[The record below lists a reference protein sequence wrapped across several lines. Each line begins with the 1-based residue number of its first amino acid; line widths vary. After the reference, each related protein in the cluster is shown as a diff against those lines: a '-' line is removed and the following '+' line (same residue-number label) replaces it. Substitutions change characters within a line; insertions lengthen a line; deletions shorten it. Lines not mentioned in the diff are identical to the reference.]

1 MSDEIRK
8 IVTSVGKLAGTFK
21 SDPVTMV
28 WGTVKSVDEKK
39 ATCNVVI
46 SNDVEVPDVTLQT
59 AICDGWLLVPS
70 VDSNVVLLK
79 SVNGPNSLIIQ
90 TSDLDKIIMQVGDA
104 GFTIWNKTQNGGQIM
119 QLNDGSFGGLLKLID
134 PDNTNAGVLA
144 RLNILEKKVNDIILF
159 ESTHTHPVAGAVAN
173 ASTNPAPQQLTE
185 TQRADIENKLIT
197 HGK

>member
-21 SDPVTMV
+21 SDLVTMM

-70 VDSNVVLLK
+70 VDSDVVLLK
-79 SVNGPNSLIIQ
+79 SVNGPNALIIQ

>member
-1 MSDEIRK
+1 MSDAVRK
-8 IVTSVGKLAGTFK
+8 IITSVEKMAGTFK
-21 SDPVTMV
+21 SDPVIML
-28 WGTVKSVDEKK
+28 WGKVKSVNEKK

-70 VDSNVVLLK
+70 VDSDVVLLK
-79 SVNGPNSLIIQ
+79 SVNGPSALIIQ

-104 GFTIWNKTQNGGQIM
+104 SFIIWNKTQNGGQIM
-119 QLNDGSFGGLLKLID
+119 QLNDGSFGGLLMLID
-134 PDNTNAGVLA
+134 PDNTNGGVLA
-144 RLNILEKKVNDIILF
+144 RLNKLEQKVNELITF

-185 TQRADIENKLIT
+185 TQRSDIENKLIT

>member
-1 MSDEIRK
+1 MSDAVRK
-8 IVTSVGKLAGTFK
+8 IITSVEKMAGTFK
-21 SDPVTMV
+21 SDPVIML
-28 WGTVKSVDEKK
+28 WGKVKSVNEKK

-70 VDSNVVLLK
+70 IDSDVVLLK
-79 SVNGPNSLIIQ
+79 SVNGPSALIIQ

-104 GFTIWNKTQNGGQIM
+104 SFIIWNKTQNGGQIM

-134 PDNTNAGVLA
+134 PDNTNGGVLA
-144 RLNILEKKVNDIILF
+144 RLNLLEQKVNDIILF
-159 ESTHTHPVAGAVAN
+159 ESTHTHPVAGTVAN

>member
-1 MSDEIRK
+1 M
-8 IVTSVGKLAGTFK
+8 
-21 SDPVTMV
+21 M

-70 VDSNVVLLK
+70 VDSDVVLLK
-79 SVNGPNSLIIQ
+79 SVNGPNALIIQ